1 MKRFLTILACLV
13 IFVVVFGCRR
23 KPSAETEP
31 EQPGSK
37 TPAQIDTKAVGPK
50 QAAKA
55 APNGIAVTINGVPIT
70 EKEVEAEVKQI
81 STRRP
86 PAELEKNRE
95 KIRQMILDRMIAKRL
110 INEKIQAANIAVTE
124 EEVLAKIEEIA
135 AQQRTSLENFKKM
148 MQSRGMDYDEW
159 KQQVQWGVMLEKLV
173 EADFGDQLNITDT
186 DANNF
191 YSANIKQYEKPEQ
204 VRASHILVKPDTT
217 DPNVDPNEASAQAL
231 AKAQGLL
238 KQIKDGADFAELAK
252 ATGGYP
258 SAPKGGD
265 LGFIDKGRMKIVPV
279 FVKAAFALKI
289 DEVSDIVETSVG
301 YHIIKVTDRKEAGV
315 TPFEQARDEINKTLK
330 RKKQNEL
337 FQKYLIQ
344 LRAEAKIVYPPGKEP
359 LAAPPGP

>member
-1 MKRFLTILACLV
+1 MKRNLTILACLV
-13 IFVVVFGCRR
+13 IFVAVFGCRR
-23 KPSAETEP
+23 KPSDETEQ
-31 EQPGSK
+31 ERPGSK

-50 QAAKA
+50 QATKA
-55 APNGIAVTINGVPIT
+55 ASDGVAVTINGVPIT

-124 EEVLAKIEEIA
+124 EEVLAKVEEIA

-148 MQSRGMDYDEW
+148 LQSRGMDYDEW

-204 VRASHILVKPDTT
+204 VRASHILVRPDTT
-217 DPNVDPNEASAQAL
+217 DPNVDPNEAKAQAL

-265 LGFIDKGRMKIVPV
+265 LGFIDKGRMVPAFDKV
-279 FVKAAFALKI
+279 AFALKVNEI
-289 DEVSDIVETSVG
+289 SDIVETPFG
-301 YHIIKVTDRKEAGV
+301 YHIIKVTDHKAAGV
-315 TPFEQARDEINKTLK
+315 TPFEQARDEIKTTLK
-330 RKKQNEL
+330 RRKQSEL
-337 FQKYLIQ
+337 FQKYLVQ
-344 LRAEAKIVYPPGKEP
+344 LKAGAKIVYPPGKEP